1 MADRIAVMRHGHL
14 EQLDGPVDLYERP
27 ESLFVARFIG
37 SNDLFEGVVAD
48 GGVAVE
54 GVGLLP
60 AASVSPTAGTPAW
73 LGIRP
78 EHVRVLEP
86 GDPSAVLTG
95 VVEDTQFQGGLSN
108 VAVDVPGLAAPVLVT
123 QQGVARVTRGTPV
136 GLTWDPAKAVVL
148 RAE

>member
-1 MADRIAVMRHGHL
+1 
-14 EQLDGPVDLYERP
+14 
-27 ESLFVARFIG
+27 
-37 SNDLFEGVVAD
+37 VV
-48 GGVAVE
+48 VE

-60 AASVSPTAGTPAW
+60 AGSMELTPGIGAW

-86 GDPSAVLTG
+86 GDPAAVLTG
-95 VVEDTQFQGGLSN
+95 AVADTQFQGGLSN

-123 QQGVARVTRGTPV
+123 QQGVARVTRGTTV
-136 GLTWDPAKAVVL
+136 ALAWDPAKAVVL